1 MWELCAAGRPRKAV
15 QCNILLMYFFKN
27 EITIDKKEELE
38 DYLNAFAHETS
49 GLTFSS
55 LYMWRK
61 ANFFSYEII
70 NDFLC
75 VAGQSNFEGFKE
87 DPFVFPLLPLKGDCN
102 GEKMKRTLEEV
113 IKRFEERGEPFVMRL
128 IPPHMQSSY
137 MSVMPEKFLF
147 LNDRANHD
155 YVYSVDELAELKG
168 KKFHSKKNHVN
179 RFNRDYEGRY
189 EVVPMSAELVGEAL
203 KMLKYID
210 DKKQV
215 DGFEA
220 EMLRMEAEA
229 LQDIL
234 PVYDRLGLEGC
245 AILIDG
251 RLEAYAFGG
260 ALGDDTIVEHVE
272 KANTD
277 FAGLYQKINNEFCRM
292 MQGKYKYVN
301 REEDMGLEG
310 LRKAKT
316 SYKPVKMIEK
326 SIAMLLDDK
335 EAIER
340 YSFDEESEIGSV
352 ETVAC

>member
-1 MWELCAAGRPRKAV
+1 
-15 QCNILLMYFFKN
+15 
-27 EITIDKKEELE
+27 
-38 DYLNAFAHETS
+38 
-49 GLTFSS
+49 
-55 LYMWRK
+55 
-61 ANFFSYEII
+61 
-70 NDFLC
+70 
-75 VAGQSNFEGFKE
+75 
-87 DPFVFPLLPLKGDCN
+87 
-102 GEKMKRTLEEV
+102 
-113 IKRFEERGEPFVMRL
+113 
-128 IPPHMQSSY
+128 
-137 MSVMPEKFLF
+137 
-147 LNDRANHD
+147 
-155 YVYSVDELAELKG
+155 
-168 KKFHSKKNHVN
+168 
-179 RFNRDYEGRY
+179 
-189 EVVPMSAELVGEAL
+189 
-203 KMLKYID
+203 
-210 DKKQV
+210 
-215 DGFEA
+215 
-220 EMLRMEAEA
+220 MLRMEAEA

-326 SIAMLLDDK
+326 SIAMLVDDK

>member
-1 MWELCAAGRPRKAV
+1 M
-15 QCNILLMYFFKN
+15 
-27 EITIDKKEELE
+27 D
-38 DYLNAFAHETS
+38 
-49 GLTFSS
+49 
-55 LYMWRK
+55 
-61 ANFFSYEII
+61 
-70 NDFLC
+70 
-75 VAGQSNFEGFKE
+75 
-87 DPFVFPLLPLKGDCN
+87 
-102 GEKMKRTLEEV
+102 
-113 IKRFEERGEPFVMRL
+113 
-128 IPPHMQSSY
+128 
-137 MSVMPEKFLF
+137 VMPGKFLF

-326 SIAMLLDDK
+326 SIAMLADDK
-335 EAIER
+335 EAIKR
-340 YSFDEESEIGSV
+340 YSFDEESESGSV